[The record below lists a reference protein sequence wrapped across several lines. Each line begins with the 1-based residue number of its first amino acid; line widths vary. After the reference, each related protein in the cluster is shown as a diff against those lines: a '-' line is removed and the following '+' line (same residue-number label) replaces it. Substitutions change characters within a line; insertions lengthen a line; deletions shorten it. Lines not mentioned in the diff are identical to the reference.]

1 MMNEKGVY
9 WVPTLMAYLQF
20 DDDPK
25 ATPERRW
32 LMAGTTERHRETFQR
47 ALKLGVKIAFGSDLD
62 GNHENAGQEFLWM
75 VRYGMPPLQALKS
88 ATSVA
93 AELLG
98 WEDRLGS
105 LEPGKLAD
113 VVAVAGNPVDDITAM
128 TRVNFVMKNG
138 VVYRGEN

>member
-1 MMNEKGVY
+1 
-9 WVPTLMAYLQF
+9 
-20 DDDPK
+20 
-25 ATPERRW
+25 
-32 LMAGTTERHRETFQR
+32 
-47 ALKLGVKIAFGSDLD
+47 
-62 GNHENAGQEFLWM
+62 
-75 VRYGMPPLQALKS
+75 LKS

-128 TRVNFVMKNG
+128 TRVSFVMKNG
-138 VVYRGEN
+138 VVYREKN